1 MINMEYLFY
10 RLWQLLIGKS
20 EEDMPPFGSM
30 MILCMLIIFNL
41 RTIELLIYHFFD
53 FGYAPKDKNG
63 IILYSLIPISIVLI
77 FNVFYLFRRRNKIK
91 LKYEN
96 ESMVKK
102 KVGNIILFTYGILSI
117 VLFFIIGN
125 AYPIR

>member
-1 MINMEYLFY
+1 MEYLFY

-30 MILCMLIIFNL
+30 MILCMLEMANIA
-41 RTIELLIYHFFD
+41 TIDVLIHHFLN
-53 FGYAPKDKNG
+53 FGYTPKNENG
-63 IILYSLIPISIVLI
+63 VILYSLIPISIVLI
-77 FNVFYLFRRRNKIK
+77 FNIFYLFRRRNKIK

-96 ESMVKK
+96 ESKMKK
-102 KVGNIILFTYGILSI
+102 MVGNIIVFAYGIISI
-117 VLFFIIGN
+117 VLLIIIGN

>member
-1 MINMEYLFY
+1 MEYLFY

-30 MILCMLIIFNL
+30 MILWMLIIFNIQ
-41 RTIELLIYHFFD
+41 TIEMLLHHFFD
-53 FGYAPKDKNG
+53 FGYTPKDKNG
-63 IILYSLIPISIVLI
+63 VILYSLIPISIVLI
-77 FNVFYLFRRRNKIK
+77 FNIYYLFRRRNKIK

-96 ESMVKK
+96 ESKLKK

-117 VLFFIIGN
+117 ALLFVIGN

>member
-1 MINMEYLFY
+1 MEYLFY

-30 MILCMLIIFNL
+30 MIFSMLFLFNII
-41 RTIELLIYHFFD
+41 TIELLLYHFFD
-53 FGYAPKDKNG
+53 FGYNTKDKNG
-63 IILYSLIPISIVLI
+63 IILHSLIPISIVLI
-77 FNVFYLFRRRNKIK
+77 FNIFYLFRRRNSIK

-96 ESMVKK
+96 ESKLKK

-117 VLFFIIGN
+117 VIFFIVGN
-125 AYPIR
+125 EYPIR

>member
-1 MINMEYLFY
+1 MEYLFY
-10 RLWQLLIGKS
+10 RLWQLLKGKS

-30 MILCMLIIFNL
+30 MIIWMLIVLNI
-41 RTIELLIYHFFD
+41 RTIELLLYHFFD
-53 FGYAPKDKNG
+53 FAYTPRGENE
-63 IILYSLIPISIVLI
+63 IILYSLIPSSIVLI
-77 FNVFYLFRRRNKIK
+77 FNIFYLFRRRNKIK

-96 ESMVKK
+96 ESKIRK

-117 VLFFIIGN
+117 VIFFIIGN

>member
-1 MINMEYLFY
+1 MEYLFY

-30 MILCMLIIFNL
+30 MILWMLFIFNI
-41 RTIELLIYHFFD
+41 RTIELLLHHFFD
-53 FGYAPKDKNG
+53 FGYTPKDKNG
-63 IILYSLIPISIVLI
+63 VILYSLIPIFIVLV
-77 FNVFYLFRRRNKIK
+77 FNIFYLFRRRNKIK
-91 LKYEN
+91 LKFEN
-96 ESMVKK
+96 ESKLKK

-117 VLFFIIGN
+117 VLLFIIGN

>member
-1 MINMEYLFY
+1 MEYLFY

-30 MILCMLIIFNL
+30 MILWMLIILNL
-41 RTIELLIYHFFD
+41 RTIELLLHHFFD
-53 FGYAPKDKNG
+53 FGYTPKNENG
-63 IILYSLIPISIVLI
+63 VILYSLIPISIVLI
-77 FNVFYLFRRRNKIK
+77 FNIFYLFRRRNKIK

-96 ESMVKK
+96 ESKMKK
-102 KVGNIILFTYGILSI
+102 MVGNIIVFAYGIISI
-117 VLFFIIGN
+117 VIFFIIGN